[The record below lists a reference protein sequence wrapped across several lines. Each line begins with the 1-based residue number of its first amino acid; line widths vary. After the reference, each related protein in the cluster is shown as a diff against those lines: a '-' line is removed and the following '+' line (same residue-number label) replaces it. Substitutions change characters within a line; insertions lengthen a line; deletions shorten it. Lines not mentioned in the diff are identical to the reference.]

1 MLDSIQ
7 SLLDAFPEGVVQA
20 HAGCV
25 LAANE
30 KARQY
35 LPQLEP
41 GGPLP
46 AEIPLPPPGETE
58 TGTFTLNGRSY
69 SCSCKAV
76 GEEYILL
83 FRPAARS
90 ALESWQMD
98 GILRQLR
105 ELDRKSVV

>member
-46 AEIPLPPPGETE
+46 SVSLYSSPQAEQ
-58 TGTFTLNGRSY
+58 R
-69 SCSCKAV
+69 
-76 GEEYILL
+76 
-83 FRPAARS
+83 
-90 ALESWQMD
+90 
-98 GILRQLR
+98 
-105 ELDRKSVV
+105 

>member
-46 AEIPLPPPGETE
+46 AEIPLPPPGET
-58 TGTFTLNGRSY
+58 GR
-69 SCSCKAV
+69 AATA
-76 GEEYILL
+76 GPGGGFLHPRQGQTHLPRHRL
-83 FRPAARS
+83 F
-90 ALESWQMD
+90 
-98 GILRQLR
+98 LR
-105 ELDRKSVV
+105 